1 MGLGDMAKKA
11 KDALSSDKGEQTSDR
26 VLDGAANLANKVTG
40 GKHADKIQRGRDAA
54 DERIGT
60 DDRTGTTAT
69 GPTSTT
75 THGTGGT
82 DGVNAVGNAGG
93 SGHGTGT
100 TAAGAEQPGPDEPT
114 GRHRA

>member
-11 KDALSSDKGEQTSDR
+11 KDALSSDKGEQTSDK
-26 VLDGAANLANKVTG
+26 VLDGAADLANKVTG
-40 GKHADKIQRGRDAA
+40 GKHADKVKQGRDAA

-60 DDRTGTTAT
+60 PTPKP
-69 GPTSTT
+69 GPRSTT

-93 SGHGTGT
+93 SEHGSGT
-100 TAAGAEQPGPDEPT
+100 TAAGADSPGPDQHT

>member
-11 KDALSSDKGEQTSDR
+11 KDALSSEKGEQTSDK
-26 VLDGAANLANKVTG
+26 VLDGAADLANKVTG
-40 GKHADKIQRGRDAA
+40 GKHADKIQQGRDAA

-60 DDRTGTTAT
+60 PGTSAEDSA
-69 GPTSTT
+69 PTSTT
-75 THGTGGT
+75 THSTGGT

-100 TAAGAEQPGPDEPT
+100 EAAGADSPGPDQPT

>member
-26 VLDGAANLANKVTG
+26 VLDGAADLANKVTG
-40 GKHADKIQRGRDAA
+40 GKHADTVQRGRDAA

-60 DDRTGTTAT
+60 TGASTGA

-75 THGTGGT
+75 SHGTGGT

-100 TAAGAEQPGPDEPT
+100 TAAGAERPGPDEPT

>member
-11 KDALSSDKGEQTSDR
+11 KDALSSDKGEQVSDR
-26 VLDGAANLANKVTG
+26 VLDGAAGLANTVTG
-40 GKHADKIQRGRDAA
+40 GKHADKVQRGRDAA

-60 DDRTGTTAT
+60 PGSGAE
-69 GPTSTT
+69 PTSTT
-75 THGTGGT
+75 THGAGGT

-93 SGHGTGT
+93 SGHGSGT
-100 TAAGAEQPGPDEPT
+100 EAAGAQKPGPETPT

>member
-11 KDALSSDKGEQTSDR
+11 KDALSSEKGEQTSDK
-26 VLDGAANLANKVTG
+26 VLDGAADLANKATG
-40 GKHADKIQRGRDAA
+40 GKHADKIQQGRDAA
-54 DERIGT
+54 DDRIGT
-60 DDRTGTTAT
+60 TDT

-75 THGTGGT
+75 THGTGGS

-93 SGHGTGT
+93 SGHGSGT
-100 TAAGAEQPGPDEPT
+100 TAAGAESPGPEEST